1 MGEFS
6 RDFLAIFPSEGN
18 ITLSEGLVI
27 FTAQLLD
34 IQLKFANITGKLHFK
49 RSRINVA

>member
-27 FTAQLLD
+27 FTAQILD
-34 IQLKFANITGKLHFK
+34 IQLKLPVNYISKEAGLMLH
-49 RSRINVA
+49 S